1 MPILSSI
8 IEKDIAIDLGT
19 DTTIL
24 YVAGIGIRLREPTV
38 VTIDRTTG
46 RVLKVGEDARKML
59 GRTPGNL
66 VSVHPIAAG
75 VISDYDM
82 TCEMLRE
89 FIRRVTSFSLFRSR
103 VLVCVPGSIT
113 GVEERAIVNAV
124 IEAGGRKVYLV
135 PSAVATAVGAGLDVN
150 RADGHMIIDIGGGTT
165 EAAVVSLN
173 GVVESES
180 IKTAGAAFDEA
191 IVKYVRRKH
200 NLLIGIRTAE
210 ELKKSIGCVKER
222 PEVSYEEVKGRC
234 LMTGLPRTITL
245 NSDEMVEALAEPT
258 ETILETVHMVLERT
272 PPELVADISENGIVM
287 SGGGSLL
294 YGIDRLVTERTG
306 IEAHVADDALSCTAY
321 GAGRM
326 LSRLDSMT
334 CRISP
339 ASASSIKPA
348 TELIFRRTKTHLRMG
363 LFLFSMRIISGH
375 FQGGKTPI

>member
-1 MPILSSI
+1 
-8 IEKDIAIDLGT
+8 
-19 DTTIL
+19 
-24 YVAGIGIRLREPTV
+24 
-38 VTIDRTTG
+38 
-46 RVLKVGEDARKML
+46 ML

-180 IKTAGAAFDEA
+180 IKTAGAA
-191 IVKYVRRKH
+191 V
-200 NLLIGIRTAE
+200 
-210 ELKKSIGCVKER
+210 
-222 PEVSYEEVKGRC
+222 
-234 LMTGLPRTITL
+234 
-245 NSDEMVEALAEPT
+245 
-258 ETILETVHMVLERT
+258 
-272 PPELVADISENGIVM
+272 
-287 SGGGSLL
+287 
-294 YGIDRLVTERTG
+294 
-306 IEAHVADDALSCTAY
+306 
-321 GAGRM
+321 
-326 LSRLDSMT
+326 
-334 CRISP
+334 
-339 ASASSIKPA
+339 
-348 TELIFRRTKTHLRMG
+348 
-363 LFLFSMRIISGH
+363 
-375 FQGGKTPI
+375 

>member
-180 IKTAGAAFDEA
+180 IKTAGAA
-191 IVKYVRRKH
+191 
-200 NLLIGIRTAE
+200 

-272 PPELVADISENGIVM
+272 PPELVADISEIGIVM

-334 CRISP
+334 DGMQNFARQRQ
-339 ASASSIKPA
+339 
-348 TELIFRRTKTHLRMG
+348 LDKTG
-363 LFLFSMRIISGH
+363 N
-375 FQGGKTPI
+375 

>member
-180 IKTAGAAFDEA
+180 IKTASA
-191 IVKYVRRKH
+191 RRRSSK
-200 NLLIGIRTAE
+200 R
-210 ELKKSIGCVKER
+210 
-222 PEVSYEEVKGRC
+222 
-234 LMTGLPRTITL
+234 
-245 NSDEMVEALAEPT
+245 
-258 ETILETVHMVLERT
+258 
-272 PPELVADISENGIVM
+272 
-287 SGGGSLL
+287 
-294 YGIDRLVTERTG
+294 
-306 IEAHVADDALSCTAY
+306 
-321 GAGRM
+321 
-326 LSRLDSMT
+326 
-334 CRISP
+334 
-339 ASASSIKPA
+339 ASAASRNAPRSA
-348 TELIFRRTKTHLRMG
+348 MRRSRAAA
-363 LFLFSMRIISGH
+363 
-375 FQGGKTPI
+375 

>member
-1 MPILSSI
+1 MR
-8 IEKDIAIDLGT
+8 G
-19 DTTIL
+19 
-24 YVAGIGIRLREPTV
+24 
-38 VTIDRTTG
+38 
-46 RVLKVGEDARKML
+46 KML

-258 ETILETVHMVLERT
+258 ETILGPSIWCSSARRRSWWR
-272 PPELVADISENGIVM
+272 ISRKTA
-287 SGGGSLL
+287 SSCP
-294 YGIDRLVTERTG
+294 
-306 IEAHVADDALSCTAY
+306 AAAASCTALT
-321 GAGRM
+321 ASSPNAPALKRTSRM
-326 LSRLDSMT
+326 TR
-334 CRISP
+334 SP
-339 ASASSIKPA
+339 ARLTARAVCSAVS
-348 TELIFRRTKTHLRMG
+348 
-363 LFLFSMRIISGH
+363 
-375 FQGGKTPI
+375 TP

>member
-24 YVAGIGIRLREPTV
+24 YVAGSGIRLREPTV
-38 VTIDRTTG
+38 VAMDRQTG
-46 RVLKVGEDARKML
+46 RVLKVGEAARRML
-59 GRTPGNL
+59 GRTPAHI
-66 VSVHPIAAG
+66 VSVHPISAG
-75 VISDYDM
+75 VISEYDRP
-82 TCEMLRE
+82 CEMLRE
-89 FIRRVTSFSLFRSR
+89 LIRRGTSVSL
-103 VLVCVPGSIT
+103 LPVCGPGSIT

-124 IEAGGRKVYLV
+124 IVAGGRKVYLV

-150 RADGHMIIDIGGGTT
+150 RPDGHMIIDIGGGTT

-200 NLLIGIRTAE
+200 NLLIGLRTAE

-287 SGGGSLL
+287 SGGGSLR
-294 YGIDRLVTERTG
+294 YGIARLVTERTG
-306 IEAHVADDALSCTAY
+306 IEAPVAD
-321 GAGRM
+321 GAR
-326 LSRLDSMT
+326 
-334 CRISP
+334 
-339 ASASSIKPA
+339 A
-348 TELIFRRTKTHLRMG
+348 G
-363 LFLFSMRIISGH
+363 LFLFSMRIISCH